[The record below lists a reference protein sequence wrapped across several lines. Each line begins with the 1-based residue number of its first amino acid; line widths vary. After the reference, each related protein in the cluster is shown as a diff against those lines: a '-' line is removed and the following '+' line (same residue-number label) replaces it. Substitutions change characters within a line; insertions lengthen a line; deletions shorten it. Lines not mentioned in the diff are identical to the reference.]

1 MSLGEHVFLYCERG
15 TSEALLA
22 EPINAISNLA
32 FLFAALIGLQLVLW
46 RPSEERSADHYLLVA
61 LVFVIGL
68 GSLAFHLLATQ
79 GTELADVIPIGVFT
93 LVYLGFALNRFLGVP
108 PGWTV
113 LLVVGFTALMAA
125 TMQVKC
131 WDGGVGIPGPEV
143 QGAKACLNGSLFYL
157 PALGA
162 LIIIGLLME
171 ERRLKAAPYVLWAAA
186 IFTVSITLRSI
197 DLALCDEIKWQG
209 RATGTHFAWH
219 ILNAIVLFL
228 LIRASF
234 DARPSAVSRAGTA
247 LPRERASLTEAVARV
262 VPDEDEA
269 VSEPE
274 VETVAVEDA
283 PVIDVPPP
291 VETVPTLDDAPPS
304 KAGAE
309 ELALP
314 PPKTAKVDRKRK
326 PKGKPFFPT

>member
-219 ILNAIVLFL
+219 VLNAIVLFL
-228 LIRASF
+228 LIRASL
-234 DARPSAVSRAGTA
+234 DRGLSALSPARTA
-247 LPRERASLTEAVARV
+247 LPLERASLTEAVSRA
-262 VPDEDEA
+262 VPAEDE
-269 VSEPE
+269 VTSEPE
-274 VETVAVEDA
+274 EEEVAAEEA

-291 VETVPTLDDAPPS
+291 VEIAPTLDDAAS
-304 KAGAE
+304 QAEAE

-314 PPKTAKVDRKRK
+314 PPKAAKEDRKRK
-326 PKGKPFFPT
+326 PKGKPFFST